1 MQILFLNSKNI
12 KCGVYQYGVRLLD
25 ILRRNNDI
33 TYHYIELDSFTSY
46 VNALAEHTNANAI
59 IYNYHN
65 YTMSWLNHYNIQRVV
80 KNIGIPHESDN
91 SLFDIICEIDPSVVA
106 NKNIYSIP
114 RPTFPDVDAL
124 LNGYI
129 PSSEPVMKFVDY
141 KYENYPIFG
150 SFGFGC
156 SHKGFDKIIQ
166 IVNQQYDFAI
176 IKLLITIPACAGNDY
191 VINTKNMV
199 DRCIALNSKPGIHLL
214 VTFDFFTNE
223 DVLYF
228 LRSNTMNIF
237 LYDKCEH
244 RSISSVIDYAV
255 SVKKPI
261 GISDSAMFR
270 HIYSD
275 DICLYKTSIS
285 DCIKNNTDWYNNN
298 RFMSQFNS
306 SLLIETFDKIY
317 KENLNR

>member
-1 MQILFLNSKNI
+1 
-12 KCGVYQYGVRLLD
+12 LD
-25 ILRRNNDI
+25 NFESYANTLVEHPDI
-33 TYHYIELDSFTSY
+33 S
-46 VNALAEHTNANAI
+46 AI
-59 IYNYHN
+59 IYNYHDS
-65 YTMSWLNHYNIQRVV
+65 TMNWLNRYNIQRNV
-80 KNIGIPHESDN
+80 KNIGIPHESVN
-91 SLFDIICEIDPSVVA
+91 SLFDIICEIDPSA
-106 NKNIYSIP
+106 SAFKNTYPIP
-114 RPTFPDVDAL
+114 RPTFPDVDTL

-129 PSSEPVMKFVDY
+129 PSSEPVMKFVNY
-141 KYENYPIFG
+141 KYEDYPIFG

-166 IVNQQYDFAI
+166 IVNRQYDFAI

-191 VINTKNMV
+191 VVNTKNMV

-228 LRSNTMNIF
+228 LSNNTMNIF
-237 LYDKCEH
+237 LYDKCQH

-275 DICLYKTSIS
+275 DICIYKTSIA
-285 DCIKNNTDWYNNN
+285 DCIKNNVCWYNNN
-298 RFMSQFNS
+298 KYISQFNS
-306 SLLIETFDKIY
+306 TALIETFDKIY
-317 KENLNR
+317 SENLNP